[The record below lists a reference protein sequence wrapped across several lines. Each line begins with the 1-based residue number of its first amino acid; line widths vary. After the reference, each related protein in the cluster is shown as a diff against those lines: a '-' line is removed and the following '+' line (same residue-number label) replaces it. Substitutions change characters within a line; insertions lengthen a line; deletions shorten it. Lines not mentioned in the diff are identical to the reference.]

1 VEVKRAGRYWNS
13 GGVWLGVLNMGME
26 ISTPVIPPVAS
37 GLPTICGYRAKWLS
51 AFRLVCSRVRREAR
65 EEAKA
70 GRSAAPATGW
80 AGVLRR
86 TGPDLWYALRV
97 VEGGFCF

>member
-1 VEVKRAGRYWNS
+1 MV
-13 GGVWLGVLNMGME
+13 GVWQATSITGMD
-26 ISTPVIPPVAS
+26 ISTPTIPPVAS
-37 GLPTICGYRAKWLS
+37 GLPTICGSRAKRLP
-51 AFRLVCSRVRREAR
+51 AFRLVYSWVWREAR

-80 AGVLRR
+80 AGVLRGP
-86 TGPDLWYALRV
+86 GPDLWYAAWV